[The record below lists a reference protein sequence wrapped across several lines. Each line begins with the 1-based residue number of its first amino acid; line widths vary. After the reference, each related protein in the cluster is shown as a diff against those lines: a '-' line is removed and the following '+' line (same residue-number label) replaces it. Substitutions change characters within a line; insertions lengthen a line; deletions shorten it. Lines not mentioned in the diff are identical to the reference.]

1 VEPGALSAA
10 QAAAAATAGGI
21 LMNVYQR
28 LSLAREKFH
37 ALKLTKT
44 GRNTFAGYNYF
55 ELGDFLIPAL
65 AVFRE
70 VGLIGYVYFC
80 TDYAYMII
88 RNVEKPEEHISISSP
103 MGSAAL
109 KGCHEVQNIGAVET
123 YQRRYLWV
131 AALEIVEHDA
141 LDATTGKEPPAK
153 DGIHAPARLAF
164 ESLQPEQQDRMRR
177 LSQSVLKAHGPS
189 QMIDVI
195 DAADLDQD
203 EKAGLWSLLDS
214 KTRSAIKQAQKEAA

>member
-1 VEPGALSAA
+1 
-10 QAAAAATAGGI
+10 
-21 LMNVYQR
+21 MNVYQR

-44 GRNTFAGYNYF
+44 GHNKFAGYYYF

-65 AVFRE
+65 RVFRE
-70 VGLIGYVYFC
+70 VGLCAHVTFDKDVA
-80 TDYAYMII
+80 TMVI
-88 RNVEKPEEHISISSP
+88 RCDDKPEDWFNIESP

-141 LDATTGKEPPAK
+141 LDATTGKDAPNK
-153 DGIHAPARLAF
+153 DIHAPARLAF

-177 LSQSVLKAHGPS
+177 LSQAVLKASGPS

>member
-1 VEPGALSAA
+1 
-10 QAAAAATAGGI
+10 
-21 LMNVYQR
+21 
-28 LSLAREKFH
+28 
-37 ALKLTKT
+37 
-44 GRNTFAGYNYF
+44 
-55 ELGDFLIPAL
+55 
-65 AVFRE
+65 
-70 VGLIGYVYFC
+70 
-80 TDYAYMII
+80 
-88 RNVEKPEEHISISSP
+88 
-103 MGSAAL
+103 
-109 KGCHEVQNIGAVET
+109 VET

-141 LDATTGKEPPAK
+141 LDATTGKDAPNK
-153 DGIHAPARLAF
+153 DIHAPARLAF

-177 LSQSVLKAHGPS
+177 LSKDVLMAHSPS

>member
-1 VEPGALSAA
+1 
-10 QAAAAATAGGI
+10 
-21 LMNVYQR
+21 
-28 LSLAREKFH
+28 
-37 ALKLTKT
+37 
-44 GRNTFAGYNYF
+44 
-55 ELGDFLIPAL
+55 
-65 AVFRE
+65 
-70 VGLIGYVYFC
+70 
-80 TDYAYMII
+80 
-88 RNVEKPEEHISISSP
+88 
-103 MGSAAL
+103 
-109 KGCHEVQNIGAVET
+109 VET

-141 LDATTGKEPPAK
+141 LDATTGKDAPNK
-153 DGIHAPARLAF
+153 DIHAPARLAF

-177 LSQSVLKAHGPS
+177 LSQAVLKAQGPS